1 MGRLSTAAGRD
12 LVPGQ
17 PAPPRPVRKVLLAP
31 PQTQIG
37 APVVRRRPPPRPI
50 RDIGPEEAYGYA
62 IEVDNLPTYVDYVR
76 TYPNSP
82 YTPRVW
88 AIIRARR
95 EALVWRRRIAH
106 QLA

>member
-1 MGRLSTAAGRD
+1 MR
-12 LVPGQ
+12 
-17 PAPPRPVRKVLLAP
+17 
-31 PQTQIG
+31 
-37 APVVRRRPPPRPI
+37 
-50 RDIGPEEAYGYA
+50 YA

-95 EALVWRRRIAH
+95 EALVWRDALLTNSPDAYWTYLERYPDGHVLPSMHGVACDGFPPATGRRPAG
-106 QLA
+106 A